1 MTTETYTARDIKV
14 LEGLEAVRK
23 RPAMYIGDTSAYG
36 LHHLVYEVVD
46 NSVDEALGG
55 YCDSIKVILH
65 SDNSCSVGDN
75 GRGIPVDLHKES
87 GKSAAEVV
95 LTVLHAGGKFEHSAY
110 KVSGGLHGVGV
121 SVVNAL
127 SEWLELEVRR
137 SGRVW
142 TQRYEYGVPQGDLT
156 PGEKTQKHGTI
167 IRFKPDTKIFEET
180 AFSFDTLSNR
190 LRELA
195 FLNKGLKITIEDER
209 DERKHVFQ
217 YNGGIIEFVKHI
229 NHNKTPIHP
238 KVLFFEGK
246 KDGIEVEVALQYND
260 GYQENVFS
268 FANNINTREGGT
280 HLTGF
285 RAALTGTLSSYA
297 QANGYLK
304 GFKGAVS
311 GDDVREGLTAVV
323 SVRIPD
329 PQFEGQTKA
338 KLGNSEV
345 KGLVQQ
351 IVNDRLAEAFEED
364 PTTARKIADKC
375 VRAAQAR
382 EAARKARELTRR
394 GGRDDEGLSA
404 KLADCSEREPQFR
417 EIFLV
422 EGDSAGGSAKQGRDR
437 KTQAVLPLRG
447 KIINAEKAR
456 YDKVLSH
463 QEIRLLISALGTGI
477 GPEEFA
483 VAKLRY
489 HKVILMTDAD
499 VDGAHI
505 RTLLLTFFFR
515 HMMPVIEAGHLFIA
529 QPPLFK
535 VKKGRA
541 EKYLMSEREMEEFL
555 LVHWAEKASLK
566 VPGKAAPLREGAL
579 VEALKGVF
587 EFRHLFNRF
596 VRRGIPAQ
604 IVDGLLRGR
613 FRATKRGVGLEE
625 IGTAIQEVVGQL
637 KLRNVSVDVHEE
649 NGEGTT
655 IRITGD
661 MPADISVEA
670 LKSPDYQTLY
680 ELHEKIPPL
689 YKGPCL
695 VVDGSGKEVTVHSRE
710 ELVRVVMAFAKEGAT
725 LQRYKG
731 LGEMNPEQLWET
743 TMNPETRT
751 LLKVTMEDAVG
762 ADEMF
767 TVLMGDAVEP
777 RREFIEKNAL
787 YVVNLDI

>member
-1 MTTETYTARDIKV
+1 V
-14 LEGLEAVRK
+14 
-23 RPAMYIGDTSAYG
+23 DT
-36 LHHLVYEVVD
+36 
-46 NSVDEALGG
+46 
-55 YCDSIKVILH
+55 
-65 SDNSCSVGDN
+65 
-75 GRGIPVDLHKES
+75 HKET

-127 SEWLELEVRR
+127 SEWLELEIRR
-137 SGRVW
+137 GGQVW
-142 TQRYEYGVPQGDLT
+142 TQRYERGVPQGDLA
-156 PGEKTQKHGTI
+156 PGEKTSKHGTV

-180 AFSFDTLSNR
+180 SFSFDTLSNR

-195 FLNKGLKITIEDER
+195 FLNKGLKIVIEDER
-209 DERKHVFQ
+209 DERTHTFL
-217 YNGGIIEFVKHI
+217 YRGGIIEFIKHL
-229 NHNKTPIHP
+229 NQNKTPVHP
-238 KVLFFEGK
+238 KLLFFEGK
-246 KDGIEVEVALQYND
+246 KDNIEVEVALQYND
-260 GYQENVFS
+260 GYQESVFS

-285 RAALTGTLSSYA
+285 RAALTGQISSYA
-297 QANGYLK
+297 QAQGYLK
-304 GFKGAVS
+304 TFKGAVT

-382 EAARKARELTRR
+382 EAARKARELTRK

-404 KLADCSEREPQFR
+404 KLADCSERDPQFR
-417 EIFLV
+417 ELFLV

-477 GPEEFA
+477 GPEEFDL
-483 VAKLRY
+483 AKLRY

-515 HMMPVIEAGHLFIA
+515 HMVSVIEAGRLFIA

-535 VKKGRA
+535 VKKGKVER
-541 EKYLMSEREMEEFL
+541 YLMSEREMEEFL
-555 LVHWAEKASLK
+555 LAQWVEKATVK
-566 VPGKAAPLREGAL
+566 IPGKSNPLKEDAL
-579 VEALKGVF
+579 LEALKRAL
-587 EFRHLFNRF
+587 EFRALFSKF
-596 VRRGIPAQ
+596 ARRGVPPA
-604 IVDGLLRGR
+604 ILDGLLRKKFKG
-613 FRATKRGVGLEE
+613 TKRGVGDAE
-625 IGTAIQEVVGQL
+625 IAAAIAEVAGEIDGWSARLVGG
-637 KLRNVSVDVHEE
+637 D
-649 NGEGTT
+649 NGDAASIQIAGPHPFAFSP
-655 IRITGD
+655 D
-661 MPADISVEA
+661 L
-670 LKSPDYQTLY
+670 LKSPDYAQLLDVHG
-680 ELHEKIPPL
+680 EIAALH
-689 YKGPCL
+689 KGPCT
-695 VVDGSGKEVTVHSRE
+695 VVDASGKEATTRSVD
-710 ELVRVVMAFAKEGAT
+710 ELIRVVMDFAKDG
-725 LQRYKG
+725 LSMQRYKG

-743 TMNPETRT
+743 TMNPESRT

-762 ADEMF
+762 ADEIF
-767 TVLMGDAVEP
+767 TILMGDAVEP
-777 RREFIEKNAL
+777 RREFIERNAL
-787 YVVNLDI
+787 DVVNLDI

>member
-1 MTTETYTARDIKV
+1 MSAETYTASDIKV

-23 RPAMYIGDTSAYG
+23 RPAMYIGDTGAYG

-46 NSVDEALGG
+46 NSVDEAMGG
-55 YCDSIKVILH
+55 YCDSIKIILH
-65 SDNSCSVGDN
+65 SDGSCSVGDN
-75 GRGIPVDLHKES
+75 GRGIPVDTHKET

-127 SEWLELEVRR
+127 SEWLDLEIRR
-137 SGRVW
+137 GGRVW
-142 TQRYEYGVPQGDLT
+142 TQRYEYGVPTGPLT
-156 PGEKTQKHGTI
+156 EGEKSSKHGTI
-167 IRFKPDTKIFEET
+167 IRFKPDAKIFEET
-180 AFSFDTLSNR
+180 TFSFDTLSNR

-195 FLNKGLKITIEDER
+195 FLNKGLKIVIEDER
-209 DERKHVFQ
+209 DERSHTFLYK
-217 YNGGIIEFVKHI
+217 GGIIEFIKHL
-229 NHNKTPIHP
+229 NQNKTPVHP

-246 KDGIEVEVALQYND
+246 KDNIEVEVALQYND
-260 GYQENVFS
+260 GYQESVFS

-285 RAALTGTLSSYA
+285 RAALTGQLSSYA
-297 QANGYLK
+297 QAQGYLK
-304 GFKGAVS
+304 SFKGAVT

-382 EAARKARELTRR
+382 EAARKARELTRK

-404 KLADCSEREPQFR
+404 KLADCSERDPQFR

-437 KTQAVLPLRG
+437 KVQAVLPLRG

-477 GPEEFA
+477 GPEEFDIS
-483 VAKLRY
+483 KLRY

-515 HMMPVIEAGHLFIA
+515 HMVAIIEAGRLFIA

-535 VKKGRA
+535 VKKGKA
-541 EKYLMSEREMEEFL
+541 ERYLMSEREMEEFL
-555 LVHWAEKASLK
+555 LAQWVEKSSIK
-566 VPGKAAPLREGAL
+566 IPGKAQPLKEEAL
-579 VEALKGVF
+579 LEALKRAL
-587 EFRHLFNRF
+587 EFRTLFAKF
-596 VRRGIPAQ
+596 ARRGVPRAIL
-604 IVDGLLRGR
+604 DGLLRKKFKG
-613 FRATKRGVGLEE
+613 TKRGVGDSE
-625 IGTAIQEVVGQL
+625 IAAAVREVAGEIEGWTIQLAGGDNGDAALIQVGGPQ
-637 KLRNVSVDVHEE
+637 
-649 NGEGTT
+649 
-655 IRITGD
+655 
-661 MPADISVEA
+661 PAAFSPDL
-670 LKSPDYQTLY
+670 LKSPDYAQLF
-680 ELHEKIPPL
+680 ECHGEIAALH
-689 YKGPCL
+689 KGPCT
-695 VVDGSGKEVTVHSRE
+695 VVDGDGKEVVTNT
-710 ELVRVVMAFAKEGAT
+710 LDQLIDVVMEFAKDGVT

-751 LLKVTMEDAVG
+751 LLKVTMDDAVG
-762 ADEMF
+762 ADEIF
-767 TVLMGDAVEP
+767 TILMGDAVEP
-777 RREFIEKNAL
+777 RREFIERNAL
-787 YVVNLDI
+787 DVVNLDI

>member
-1 MTTETYTARDIKV
+1 MTSETYTASDIKV

-36 LHHLVYEVVD
+36 LHQIAYEVVD

-127 SEWLELEVRR
+127 SEGLDLEVRR

-180 AFSFDTLSNR
+180 SFSFDTLSNR

-195 FLNKGLKITIEDER
+195 FLTKGLKITIEDER

-297 QANGYLK
+297 QANGYLN
-304 GFKGAVS
+304 GFTCAVS
-311 GDDVREGLTAVV
+311 GADVRHGLTAVS
-323 SVRIPD
+323 SVRIPIRSSR
-329 PQFEGQTKA
+329 GQTRPSSA
-338 KLGNSEV
+338 TPRSGASCS
-345 KGLVQQ
+345 
-351 IVNDRLAEAFEED
+351 RSS
-364 PTTARKIADKC
+364 TTGWRKPSRKIRPPAEDRRQ
-375 VRAAQAR
+375 VRAGRAGAG
-382 EAARKARELTRR
+382 AARKARELTCR

-404 KLADCSEREPQFR
+404 KLAGCSEREPQFR

-515 HMMPVIEAGHLFIA
+515 HMMPVIEGSTSSS
-529 QPPLFK
+529 P
-535 VKKGRA
+535 
-541 EKYLMSEREMEEFL
+541 S
-555 LVHWAEKASLK
+555 
-566 VPGKAAPLREGAL
+566 
-579 VEALKGVF
+579 
-587 EFRHLFNRF
+587 
-596 VRRGIPAQ
+596 RR
-604 IVDGLLRGR
+604 
-613 FRATKRGVGLEE
+613 
-625 IGTAIQEVVGQL
+625 
-637 KLRNVSVDVHEE
+637 S
-649 NGEGTT
+649 
-655 IRITGD
+655 
-661 MPADISVEA
+661 
-670 LKSPDYQTLY
+670 
-680 ELHEKIPPL
+680 
-689 YKGPCL
+689 
-695 VVDGSGKEVTVHSRE
+695 SRS
-710 ELVRVVMAFAKEGAT
+710 
-725 LQRYKG
+725 
-731 LGEMNPEQLWET
+731 
-743 TMNPETRT
+743 
-751 LLKVTMEDAVG
+751 
-762 ADEMF
+762 
-767 TVLMGDAVEP
+767 GDA
-777 RREFIEKNAL
+777 
-787 YVVNLDI
+787 

>member
-1 MTTETYTARDIKV
+1 MSAETYTASDIKV

-23 RPAMYIGDTSAYG
+23 RPAMYIGDTGAYG

-46 NSVDEALGG
+46 NSVDEALAG

-65 SDNSCSVGDN
+65 SDGSCSVGDN
-75 GRGIPVDLHKES
+75 GRGIPVDTHKET

-95 LTVLHAGGKFEHSAY
+95 MTVLHAGGKFEHSAY

-127 SEWLELEVRR
+127 SEWLDLEIRR
-137 SGRVW
+137 NGRVW
-142 TQRYEYGVPQGDLT
+142 TQRYEHGVPTGELAA
-156 PGEKTQKHGTI
+156 GEKTGKHGTI
-167 IRFKPDTKIFEET
+167 VRFKPDPKTFEET
-180 AFSFDTLSNR
+180 TFSFDTLSNR

-195 FLNKGLKITIEDER
+195 FLNKGLRIVIEDER
-209 DERKHVFQ
+209 DERSHTFLYK
-217 YNGGIIEFVKHI
+217 GGIIEFIKHL
-229 NHNKTPIHP
+229 NSNKTPIHP

-246 KDGIEVEVALQYND
+246 KDNIEVEVALQYND
-260 GYQENVFS
+260 GYQESVFS

-285 RAALTGTLSSYA
+285 RAALTGQISSYA
-297 QANGYLK
+297 QAQGYLK
-304 GFKGAVS
+304 TFKGAVT

-382 EAARKARELTRR
+382 EAARKARELTRK

-404 KLADCSEREPQFR
+404 KLADCSERDPQFR
-417 EIFLV
+417 ELFIV

-477 GPEEFA
+477 GPEEFD
-483 VAKLRY
+483 VTKLRY
-489 HKVILMTDAD
+489 HKVVLMTDAD

-515 HMMPVIEAGHLFIA
+515 HMVQVIESGRLFIA

-541 EKYLMSEREMEEFL
+541 ERYLMSEREMEEFL
-555 LVHWAEKASLK
+555 LSQWVEKATVK
-566 VPGKAAPLREGAL
+566 IPGKAQPLKEDAL
-579 VEALKGVF
+579 LEALKRAL
-587 EFRHLFNRF
+587 EFKSLFAKF
-596 VRRGIPAQ
+596 ARRGVPSEIL
-604 IVDGLLRGR
+604 DGLLRKK
-613 FRATKRGVGLEE
+613 FRATKRGVGDQE
-625 IGTAIQEVVGQL
+625 IA
-637 KLRNVSVDVHEE
+637 
-649 NGEGTT
+649 
-655 IRITGD
+655 
-661 MPADISVEA
+661 A
-670 LKSPDYQTLY
+670 
-680 ELHEKIPPL
+680 
-689 YKGPCL
+689 
-695 VVDGSGKEVTVHSRE
+695 
-710 ELVRVVMAFAKEGAT
+710 
-725 LQRYKG
+725 
-731 LGEMNPEQLWET
+731 
-743 TMNPETRT
+743 
-751 LLKVTMEDAVG
+751 AVG
-762 ADEMF
+762 EAAAEIDGWQARL
-767 TVLMGDAVEP
+767 VGGD
-777 RREFIEKNAL
+777 NG
-787 YVVNLDI
+787 

>member
-1 MTTETYTARDIKV
+1 MSAETYTASDIKV

-23 RPAMYIGDTSAYG
+23 RPAMYIGDTGAYG

-46 NSVDEALGG
+46 NSVDEAMGG
-55 YCDSIKVILH
+55 FCDSIKIILH
-65 SDNSCSVGDN
+65 SDGSCSVGDN
-75 GRGIPVDLHKES
+75 GRGIPVDTHKET
-87 GKSAAEVV
+87 GKAAAEVV

-127 SEWLELEVRR
+127 SEWLELEIRR
-137 SGRVW
+137 GGSVW
-142 TQRYEYGVPQGDLT
+142 TQRYEYGAPTGPLT
-156 PGEKTQKHGTI
+156 QGEKSSKHGTI
-167 IRFKPDTKIFEET
+167 IRFKPDAKIFEET
-180 AFSFDTLSNR
+180 TFSFDTLSNR

-195 FLNKGLKITIEDER
+195 FLNKGLRIVIEDER
-209 DERKHVFQ
+209 DERSHTFLYK
-217 YNGGIIEFVKHI
+217 GGIIEFIKHL
-229 NHNKTPIHP
+229 NQNKTPVHP

-260 GYQENVFS
+260 GYQESVFS

-285 RAALTGTLSSYA
+285 RAALTGQISTYA
-297 QANGYLK
+297 QAQGFLK
-304 GFKGAVS
+304 TFKGGVT

-351 IVNDRLAEAFEED
+351 IVNDRLTEAFEED

-375 VRAAQAR
+375 VKAAQAR
-382 EAARKARELTRR
+382 EAARKARELTRK

-404 KLADCSEREPQFR
+404 KLADCSERDPQFR

-477 GPEEFA
+477 GPEEFDLS
-483 VAKLRY
+483 KLRY

-515 HMMPVIEAGHLFIA
+515 HMVPIIEAGRLFIA

-535 VKKGRA
+535 VKKGKA
-541 EKYLMSEREMEEFL
+541 ERYLMSEREMEEFL
-555 LVHWAEKASLK
+555 LAQWVEKSSIK
-566 VPGKAAPLREGAL
+566 IPGKAQPLKEEAL
-579 VEALKGVF
+579 LEALKRAL
-587 EFRHLFNRF
+587 EFRALFGKF
-596 VRRGIPAQ
+596 ARRGVPRAIL
-604 IVDGLLRGR
+604 DGLLRR
-613 FRATKRGVGLEE
+613 KFRGTKRGVGDTE
-625 IGTAIQEVVGQL
+625 IAAAVG
-637 KLRNVSVDVHEE
+637 DVAREMEGWSTSMAGGE
-649 NGEGTT
+649 NGDAALVQV
-655 IRITGD
+655 TGPE
-661 MPADISVEA
+661 PATFSPDIF
-670 LKSPDYQTLY
+670 KSPDYAQLF
-680 ELHEKIPPL
+680 ECHSEIAALH
-689 YKGPCL
+689 KGPCT
-695 VVDGSGKEVTVHSRE
+695 VVDGDGKEVVTSA
-710 ELVRVVMAFAKEGAT
+710 LDALIGVVMGSAKDGVT

-731 LGEMNPEQLWET
+731 LGEMNPDQLWET

-751 LLKVTMEDAVG
+751 LLRVSMEDAVG
-762 ADEMF
+762 ADEIF
-767 TVLMGDAVEP
+767 TILMGDAVEP

-787 YVVNLDI
+787 DVVNLDI

>member
-1 MTTETYTARDIKV
+1 
-14 LEGLEAVRK
+14 
-23 RPAMYIGDTSAYG
+23 
-36 LHHLVYEVVD
+36 
-46 NSVDEALGG
+46 
-55 YCDSIKVILH
+55 
-65 SDNSCSVGDN
+65 
-75 GRGIPVDLHKES
+75 VDLHKES
-87 GKSAAEVV
+87 GRPAAEVV

-127 SEWLELEVRR
+127 SEWLEVEIRR
-137 SGRVW
+137 EGRVW
-142 TQRYEYGVPQGDLT
+142 TQRYEYGVPQGDLAA
-156 PGEKTQKHGTI
+156 GVKTAKHGTI
-167 IRFKPDTKIFEET
+167 IRFKPDPKIFEET
-180 AFSFDTLSNR
+180 TFSFDTLSNR
-190 LRELA
+190 LREMA
-195 FLNKGLKITIEDER
+195 FLNKGLKIVIEDER
-209 DERKHVFQ
+209 DERNHTFLYK
-217 YNGGIIEFVKHI
+217 GGIVEFVKHL
-229 NHNKTPIHP
+229 NQNKTPIHP

-246 KDGIEVEVALQYND
+246 RDQIEVEVALQYND

-285 RAALTGTLSSYA
+285 RAALTGTISNYA
-297 QANGYLK
+297 QANNFLK
-304 GFKGAVS
+304 GFKGGVS
-311 GDDVREGLTAVV
+311 GDDVREGLAAVV
-323 SVRIPD
+323 SLRIPD

-338 KLGNSEV
+338 KLGNSDV
-345 KGLVQQ
+345 KGIVQQ

-382 EAARKARELTRR
+382 EAARKARELTRK

-404 KLADCSEREPQFR
+404 KLADCSERDPRYR
-417 EIFLV
+417 ELFLV

-477 GPEEFA
+477 GPEEFD
-483 VAKLRY
+483 VAKLRF

-515 HMMPVIEAGHLFIA
+515 HMVGVIEAGNLFIA

-541 EKYLMSEREMEEFL
+541 ERYLMSEREMEEFL
-555 LVHWAEKASLK
+555 LAHWVEKASVK
-566 VPGKAAPLREGAL
+566 VPGKAAPLRE
-579 VEALKGVF
+579 EALLDTLRQVL
-587 EFRHLFNRF
+587 EFRALFGKF
-596 VRRGIPAQ
+596 ARRGVPAP
-604 IVDGLLRGR
+604 VLDGLLRR
-613 FRATKRGVGLEE
+613 KFRGTKRGIGDSE
-625 IGTAIQEVVGQL
+625 IAAAVERVASELDGWTARVQGA
-637 KLRNVSVDVHEE
+637 E
-649 NGEGTT
+649 NGDGTV
-655 IRITGD
+655 IHLAGPHSAAAFSLD
-661 MPADISVEA
+661 L
-670 LKSPDYQTLY
+670 LKSPDYAQLL
-680 ELHEKIPPL
+680 ERFEKIAPL
-689 YKGPCL
+689 QRGPCT
-695 VVDGSGKEVTVHSRE
+695 VIDGSKETASRSLE
-710 ELVRVVMAFAKEGAT
+710 DLVRVVMELAKEGAAV
-725 LQRYKG
+725 QRYKG

-751 LLKVTMEDAVG
+751 LLRVTMEDAVG

-777 RREFIEKNAL
+777 RREFIERNAL
-787 YVVNLDI
+787 DVVNLDI

>member
-1 MTTETYTARDIKV
+1 
-14 LEGLEAVRK
+14 
-23 RPAMYIGDTSAYG
+23 
-36 LHHLVYEVVD
+36 
-46 NSVDEALGG
+46 
-55 YCDSIKVILH
+55 
-65 SDNSCSVGDN
+65 
-75 GRGIPVDLHKES
+75 
-87 GKSAAEVV
+87 
-95 LTVLHAGGKFEHSAY
+95 
-110 KVSGGLHGVGV
+110 
-121 SVVNAL
+121 VVNAL
-127 SEWLELEVRR
+127 SEWLELEIRR
-137 SGRVW
+137 NGRVW

-156 PGEKTQKHGTI
+156 PGDKTQKHGTI
-167 IRFKPDTKIFEET
+167 VRFKPDDKIFEET

-190 LRELA
+190 LREMA
-195 FLNKGLKITIEDER
+195 FLNKGLKIVIEDER
-209 DERKHVFQ
+209 DERSHTFLYK
-217 YNGGIIEFVKHI
+217 GGIIEFIKHL
-229 NHNKTPIHP
+229 NQNKTPIHP
-238 KVLFFEGK
+238 KVLVFEAK
-246 KDGIEVEVALQYND
+246 RDGIEIEVALQYND

-285 RAALTGTLSSYA
+285 RAALTGTISNYA

-304 GFKGAVS
+304 GFKGAVT

-323 SVRIPD
+323 SVRIPE

-351 IVNDRLAEAFEED
+351 MVNDRLAEAFEED

-382 EAARKARELTRR
+382 EAARKARELTRK
-394 GGRDDEGLSA
+394 GGRDDEALSA
-404 KLADCSEREPQFR
+404 KLADCSEREAQFR
-417 EIFLV
+417 ELFLV

-477 GPEEFA
+477 GPEEFD
-483 VAKLRY
+483 VSRLRF

-515 HMMPVIEAGHLFIA
+515 HMVGIIEAGHLFIA

-535 VKKGRA
+535 VKKGKA

-555 LVHWAEKASLK
+555 LAHWVEKASLK
-566 VPGKAAPLREGAL
+566 IPGKAAPLRE
-579 VEALKGVF
+579 EALLETLKRAL
-587 EFRHLFNRF
+587 EFRALFGKF
-596 VRRGIPAQ
+596 CRRGIPAP
-604 IVDGLLRGR
+604 ILDGLLRR
-613 FRATKRGVGLEE
+613 KFKATKRGVGDAEIAAAVREVAEE
-625 IGTAIQEVVGQL
+625 TEGWSARIVGG
-637 KLRNVSVDVHEE
+637 E
-649 NGEGTT
+649 NGDGTT
-655 IRITGD
+655 VQLAGPQAAAFSTD
-661 MPADISVEA
+661 L
-670 LKSPDYQTLY
+670 LKSPDYAKLFEGY
-680 ELHEKIPPL
+680 EKIAPL
-689 YKGPCL
+689 HKGPCV
-695 VVDGSGKEVTVHSRE
+695 VVDGSGKEATPRRLE
-710 ELVRVVMAFAKEGAT
+710 EMLRMVMDFAKEGAT

-731 LGEMNPEQLWET
+731 LGEMNPEQLWAT
-743 TMNPETRT
+743 TMNPDTRT

-777 RREFIEKNAL
+777 RREFIERNAL
-787 YVVNLDI
+787 DVVNLDV

>member
-1 MTTETYTARDIKV
+1 MTGETYTASDIKV

-36 LHHLVYEVVD
+36 LHQIAYEVVD

-127 SEWLELEVRR
+127 SEWLDLEVRR
-137 SGRVW
+137 SGRAW
-142 TQRYEYGVPQGDLT
+142 TQRYEYGVPQGELT

-180 AFSFDTLSNR
+180 SFSFDTLSNR

-246 KDGIEVEVALQYND
+246 KDGIEVEAAVQYND

-456 YDKVLSH
+456 YDKVLAH

-555 LVHWAEKASLK
+555 LAHWVEKASVK
-566 VPGKAAPLREGAL
+566 VPGKAAPLTQDTLLETLRRVL
-579 VEALKGVF
+579 
-587 EFRHLFNRF
+587 EFRALFDKF
-596 VRRGIPAQ
+596 CRRGIPPA
-604 IVDGLLRGR
+604 ILDGLLRKK
-613 FRATKRGVGLEE
+613 FKATRRGVGDAE
-625 IGTAIQEVVGQL
+625 IAAAIQDAAAELPGWEARVVSG
-637 KLRNVSVDVHEE
+637 E
-649 NGEGTT
+649 NGDSPLIQLAGPQAAAFSP
-655 IRITGD
+655 D
-661 MPADISVEA
+661 L
-670 LKSPDYQTLY
+670 LKSPDYAQLFEGY
-680 ELHEKIPPL
+680 EKIAPL
-689 YKGPCL
+689 HTGPCV
-695 VVDGSGKEVTVHSRE
+695 VVDGPSGREVATKSLD
-710 ELVRVVMAFAKEGAT
+710 ELVRVVMGLAKEGTT

-731 LGEMNPEQLWET
+731 LGEMNPEQLWDT

-762 ADEMF
+762 ADEIF